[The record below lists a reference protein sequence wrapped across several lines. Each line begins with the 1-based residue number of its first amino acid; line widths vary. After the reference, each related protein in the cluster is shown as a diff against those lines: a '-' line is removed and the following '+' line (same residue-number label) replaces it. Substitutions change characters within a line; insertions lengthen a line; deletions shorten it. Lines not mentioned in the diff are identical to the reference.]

1 MASPQQDPEALSEEL
16 KTLDISTAA
25 TTSSKPGLE
34 ALPVELMRL
43 VTQSTDAKGK
53 AILSGDDLCNLR
65 STSRRIKE
73 TTYDDWT
80 KRCFTTRK
88 HMLSRASLQC
98 LLSISTDPVFRNYV
112 EEVAIGPEHVNG
124 YMAFWKLKNCRSKDQ
139 EEDWPKTYGPKH
151 AKLVEEQEEF
161 DASDEA
167 VGMLK
172 SALRGFPTLKHIRID
187 SYPKDSY
194 LKDPYPNESEDA
206 AAWTE
211 AWGSKRILRE
221 MGWGAYGHWAGPQWA
236 LRNEGKAC
244 GGKLHGHIAKVLS
257 ALRGIEDRKDWTL
270 EVALHTMGLG
280 YEERPFD
287 ISSSDWTR
295 VQHRVTHLKFIR
307 TFEIFEKHWITSLLQ
322 SVSGNL
328 RSLTLCNENVP
339 TFLRWTQFPTL
350 THLDIRSSPMASPLF
365 KRFLFKHRK
374 TLQSLHICGLNLYGW
389 YDDEDAFEPSDFED
403 VEDSDSDEDDVVQEV
418 NGRKLKPG
426 LVELKDATW
435 FTIFKQLMMSP
446 CLTSVRF
453 ARLSQYQPRFNNM
466 YRPGMYTTE
475 SVAEHLTG
483 GFSLAAEGDEV
494 VTSLGRAVKERIA
507 VEMLDRDISDKIW
520 FSDGCSEDWDA

>member
-16 KTLDISTAA
+16 QTLNLSTAA
-25 TTSSKPGLE
+25 TTSPKPGLE
-34 ALPVELMRL
+34 ALPVELMTL

-73 TTYDDWT
+73 TSYDGWT
-80 KRCFTTRK
+80 KRCFSTRK

-124 YMAFWKLKNCRSKDQ
+124 YMAFWKLKNCRSRDQ
-139 EEDWPKTYGPKH
+139 EEDWPRTYGPKH
-151 AKLVEEQEEF
+151 EKLVKEQEEF

-167 VGMLK
+167 VEMLK
-172 SALRGFPTLKHIRID
+172 SALRGFPNLKHVRID

-194 LKDPYPNESEDA
+194 PKKDDDA

-221 MGWGAYGHWAGPQWA
+221 MGWGACGYWASPQWA
-236 LRNEGKAC
+236 LRNEGDSC
-244 GGKLHGHIAKVLS
+244 RGKLHGHIDKVLS

-270 EVALHTMGLG
+270 EVALNTMVLR
-280 YEERPFD
+280 YEKQPFD

-295 VQHRVTHLKFIR
+295 VQHRVTQLKFIR
-307 TFEIFEKHWITSLLQ
+307 TFEVFEKWWIMGLLQ

-328 RSLTLCNENVP
+328 RSLTLCSENVP

-350 THLDIRSSPMASPLF
+350 THLDIRSSPIASPLF
-365 KRFLFKHRK
+365 KRVLFKHRR
-374 TLQSLHICGLNLYGW
+374 TLQSLHLCGGNLYGW
-389 YDDEDAFEPSDFED
+389 FDDEDAFEPSDFAD
-403 VEDSDSDEDDVVQEV
+403 VEDSDSDEDGVVQEV

-435 FTIFKQLMMSP
+435 FTIFKQLTMSP

-453 ARLSQYQPRFNNM
+453 ARLSQYHSRFNNI
-466 YRPGMYTTE
+466 YQPGRYTTDN
-475 SVAEHLTG
+475 VAEHLTG
-483 GFSLAAEGDEV
+483 GFSLSAEGDEV
-494 VTSLGRAVKERIA
+494 VKSLDRAVKERIT
-507 VEMLDRDISDKIW
+507 VEMSDRHTSDKVW

>member
-1 MASPQQDPEALSEEL
+1 MAG
-16 KTLDISTAA
+16 
-25 TTSSKPGLE
+25 KP
-34 ALPVELMRL
+34 
-43 VTQSTDAKGK
+43 
-53 AILSGDDLCNLR
+53 ILSGDDLCNLR
-65 STSRRIKE
+65 SASRRIKE
-73 TTYDDWT
+73 TTYDNWT
-80 KRCFTTRK
+80 KRCFATRK

-112 EEVAIGPEHVNG
+112 EDVAIGPEHVNG
-124 YMAFWKLKNCRSKDQ
+124 YMAIWKLLNCNSEERA
-139 EEDWPKTYGPKH
+139 EDWPRTYGPKH
-151 AKLVEEQEEF
+151 EKLVKEQEEF

-167 VGMLK
+167 VEMLK
-172 SALRGFPTLKHIRID
+172 SALRGFPNLKHVRID
-187 SYPKDSY
+187 SYPVSSY
-194 LKDPYPNESEDA
+194 PKKSDDA

-211 AWGSKRILRE
+211 AWGSKRVLRE
-221 MGWGAYGHWAGPQWA
+221 MGWGAYGHWANPVWA

-244 GGKLHGHIAKVLS
+244 DGKLHGHIAKVLS

-270 EVALHTMGLG
+270 EVALHTMVLR
-280 YEERPFD
+280 YEKQPFD

-307 TFEIFEKHWITSLLQ
+307 TFEIFEKWWTIALLQ

-328 RSLTLCNENVP
+328 RSLTLRNENVP
-339 TFLRWTQFPTL
+339 TFLRYTQFPTL
-350 THLDIRSSPMASPLF
+350 AHLDIRSSPIASPLF

-374 TLQSLHICGLNLYGW
+374 TLQSLHLCGANLYGW

-403 VEDSDSDEDDVVQEV
+403 VEDSDSDEDGVVQEV
-418 NGRKLKPG
+418 NGQKLKPG

-435 FTIFKQLMMSP
+435 FTIFKQLTMSP

-453 ARLSQYQPRFNNM
+453 ARLSQYRTRFGNVYQPR
-466 YRPGMYTTE
+466 YTTE
-475 SVAEHLTG
+475 NVAEHLTG

-494 VTSLGRAVKERIA
+494 VTSLGRAVKERTA
-507 VEMLDRDISDKIW
+507 VEMLDRHTSDKIW

>member
-16 KTLDISTAA
+16 KTLNISTAI
-25 TTSSKPGLE
+25 TTSSNPGLE
-34 ALPVELMRL
+34 ALPVELMTL

-53 AILSGDDLCNLR
+53 TILSGDDLCNLR
-65 STSRRIKE
+65 STSRRIQQ
-73 TTYDDWT
+73 TTYADWT
-80 KRCFTTRK
+80 KRCFGTRK

-98 LLSISTDPVFRNYV
+98 LLSISTDPVLRNYV

-124 YMAFWKLKNCRSKDQ
+124 YMAFWKLKNCTSKDQ
-139 EEDWPKTYGPKH
+139 AEDWPRTYGPKH
-151 AKLVEEQEEF
+151 EKLVKEQEEF

-167 VGMLK
+167 VEMLK
-172 SALRGFPTLKHIRID
+172 SALRGFPSLKHVRIG
-187 SYPKDSY
+187 SYPKKND
-194 LKDPYPNESEDA
+194 DA

-211 AWGSKRILRE
+211 AWGSKRVLRE
-221 MGWGAYGHWAGPQWA
+221 MGWGAYGHWASPQWA
-236 LRNEGKAC
+236 LRNEGDSC
-244 GGKLHGHIAKVLS
+244 RGKLHGHIAKVLS

-270 EVALHTMGLG
+270 EVALHTMVLR
-280 YEERPFD
+280 YEKQPFD
-287 ISSSDWTR
+287 VSSSDWTR
-295 VQHRVTHLKFIR
+295 VQHRVTHLNFIR
-307 TFEIFEKHWITSLLQ
+307 TFEIFEKYWIMSLLQ
-322 SVSGNL
+322 SVSGNF
-328 RSLTLCNENVP
+328 RSLTLRNENVP

-350 THLDIRSSPMASPLF
+350 THLDIRSSPIASPLF

-374 TLQSLHICGLNLYGW
+374 TLQSLHLCGLNLYGW

-403 VEDSDSDEDDVVQEV
+403 VEDSDSDEDGVVQMV

-426 LVELKDATW
+426 LVELKDSTW
-435 FTIFKQLMMSP
+435 FTIFKQLTMSP

-453 ARLSQYQPRFNNM
+453 ARLSQYHPHSNNIPQ
-466 YRPGMYTTE
+466 PGMYTTD
-475 SVAEHLTG
+475 SVAKHFTG

-507 VEMLDRDISDKIW
+507 VEMLGRGTSVKVW